1 MEPLSGELIWV
12 CEVCPL
18 VVSHLT
24 TDELGVLFVYLLF
37 VLLWGLFVC
46 FHFKKELGLL
56 EVYSGKGEGR

>member
-18 VVSHLT
+18 VVSHLI

-37 VLLWGLFVC
+37 VLLLGVVVC
-46 FHFKKELGLL
+46 FNFKKEFGLL
-56 EVYSGKGEGR
+56 EV